1 MEALA
6 KYSNRGMLE
15 FHNLECCNSFFG
27 STHSEGRW
35 FSPTM
40 LRQTVRS
47 FGALSLTDTSL
58 PAAQLSRSLSS
69 HSKSDDKGKEDEV
82 GAVRKFMVDLRSKPI
97 PKSVPFF
104 TYSKSSGAGGQ
115 HVNT

>member
-1 MEALA
+1 
-6 KYSNRGMLE
+6 
-15 FHNLECCNSFFG
+15 
-27 STHSEGRW
+27 
-35 FSPTM
+35 M

-47 FGALSLTDTSL
+47 FGALSLADTSL

-69 HSKSDDKGKEDEV
+69 RSKSDDKGKEDEV

-97 PKSVPFF
+97 PESVPFF
-104 TYSKSSGAGGQ
+104 TYSKSSGPGGQ